1 MVKDLPGILEELI
14 SRINRMRISSDAGP
28 YFSRARCGRGIDLSM
43 KSIILNAQFQLLSA
57 TNLCLFLIM
66 ATWTY
71 LPLYIVEIGGD
82 VADAGIVMG
91 SLGVTS
97 LGSIPL
103 LTPLMDKYGRKIFIV
118 AGVFLAGVS
127 NVGFLLFDA
136 YSPLMILVRL
146 LQGVAFAACFNG
158 CSTGV
163 VDLIPPEHRAQ
174 GIGIFGVSGSLAVA
188 VGPYLGETVL
198 LAWGFP
204 AFFLLLTGFGLL
216 GFGLALMVKEPSRK
230 AGHEGLRDFFP
241 TAFRDRHYIMMI
253 VAAIFGSAF
262 AAMNTFFPLYAKSI
276 GLRAGVFFT
285 CYGVSLVVVRV
296 LLGEIADRVSRK
308 RLIFA
313 CLLGFGS
320 MLILTSMISTVW
332 HMVILGVLFGL
343 LQGLSYPAMMAQ
355 MVDRSRETNRAA
367 VVGLFTG
374 SFGAGIN
381 VSMLVW
387 GYVAELTGL
396 AAMYMVGGILVYLAA
411 AISIYMIWGTAA
423 AKRSPA

>member
-1 MVKDLPGILEELI
+1 
-14 SRINRMRISSDAGP
+14 
-28 YFSRARCGRGIDLSM
+28 M
-43 KSIILNAQFQLLSA
+43 KSIIFNAQFQLVSA

-66 ATWTY
+66 ATWTF
-71 LPLYIVEIGGD
+71 LPLFIVEIGGD
-82 VADAGIVMG
+82 VADVGIVMG

-118 AGVFLAGVS
+118 VGIFLAGIS
-127 NVGFLLFDA
+127 NLGFLLFPA
-136 YSPLMILVRL
+136 YSPSMILVRL
-146 LQGVAFAACFNG
+146 VQGVAFAACFNA
-158 CSTGV
+158 CSTAV

-188 VGPYLGETVL
+188 IGPYTGETVL
-198 LAWGFP
+198 HAWGFT
-204 AFFLLLTGFGLL
+204 AYFLLLTGFGLL
-216 GFGLALMVKEPSRK
+216 GFGLALMVKEPSRSV
-230 AGHEGLRDFFP
+230 GHESLRDFFP

-253 VAAIFGSAF
+253 VAAIFGSGF
-262 AAMNTFFPLYAKSI
+262 AAMNTFFPLYAESI

-285 CYGVSLVVVRV
+285 CYGISLVVVRI

-308 RLIFA
+308 KLIFA
-313 CLLGFGS
+313 CLLGFGC
-320 MLILTSMISTVW
+320 MLILTSIISTLW

-355 MVDRSRETNRAA
+355 MVDRSRETNRAV

-381 VSMLVW
+381 LSVLVW
-387 GYVAELTGL
+387 GYVAKMTGL
-396 AAMYMVGGILVYLAA
+396 AMMYMVGGILMYIAA
-411 AISIYMIWGTAA
+411 AISVYMIWGTAA
-423 AKRSPA
+423 ARQSID